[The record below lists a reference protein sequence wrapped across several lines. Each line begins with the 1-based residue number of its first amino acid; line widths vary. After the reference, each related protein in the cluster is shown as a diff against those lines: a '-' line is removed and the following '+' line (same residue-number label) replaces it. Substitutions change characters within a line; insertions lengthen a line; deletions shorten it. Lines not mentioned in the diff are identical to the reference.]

1 MRLSA
6 EKGYAMDEFTKGN
19 VQDLDHLVWRTSG
32 REKVWKGPIF
42 DVCRV
47 HRCSTDGREGDFIE
61 VESPDWVTVIPWFR
75 DGKGVPRFIMVQQ
88 YRHGSNSVTREFPAG
103 LIDHGET
110 AEQAALRELL
120 EETGSHA
127 GRMTCLGRVSPNS
140 AFMTNRSNFFL
151 VEDLKAVQGQC
162 LDANEQLDVL
172 TVPVSEAISDMGTGL
187 YDNGIMMMAL
197 GFFLRE
203 SLSRPELVR

>member
-1 MRLSA
+1 M
-6 EKGYAMDEFTKGN
+6 EDFTKGD
-19 VQDLDHLVWRTSG
+19 VQDLDHLIWKTEG

-42 DVCRV
+42 DVCSV

-75 DGKGVPRFIMVQQ
+75 DNAGTPRFIMVQQ
-88 YRHGSNSVTREFPAG
+88 YRHGSDSVTREFPAG
-103 LIDHGET
+103 LIDAGET
-110 AEQAALRELL
+110 AQAAALRELL
-120 EETGSHA
+120 EETGSRA
-127 GRMTCLGRVSPNS
+127 EKISCLGKVSPNS

-151 VEDLKAVQGQC
+151 VEGLDVVQGQQ

-172 TVPVSEAISDMGTGL
+172 TVPVSEVIRDMGNGL

>member
-1 MRLSA
+1 
-6 EKGYAMDEFTKGN
+6 MDEFTKGDI
-19 VQDLDHLVWRTSG
+19 QDIDHLIWKTSA

-42 DVCRV
+42 DICRV

-61 VESPDWVTVIPWFR
+61 VESADWVTVIPWIR
-75 DGKGVPRFIMVQQ
+75 GKDGVPRFIMVQQ
-88 YRHGSNSVTREFPAG
+88 YRHGSDSVTREFPAG
-103 LIDHGET
+103 LVDAGED

-120 EETGSHA
+120 EETGSRA
-127 GRMTCLGRVSPNS
+127 GKVTCLGTVSPNS

-151 VEDLKAVQGQC
+151 VEDLEVVQGQE

-172 TVPVSEAISDMGTGL
+172 TVPVSEVIADMGSGL

-203 SLSRPELVR
+203 ALTRPELVR